1 MTPPIQPMFRTGRV
15 VATGLA
21 RTTGAALLLTACLSG
36 PTGGPEGRWIDL
48 THPFDAHTIFW
59 PTEEGFVLE
68 RGTGGLTADGYYY
81 EAHRFRS
88 AEHGGTHIDAP
99 IHFGAGRWT
108 VDRIPLSRLHGP
120 AVTVDVSLA
129 CDADRDYRVGI
140 EDLREWEAMHG
151 RLPTEAIVLLRT
163 GFGRFWPD
171 RIRYMGTDERGAVAI
186 PKLHFPGLHPE
197 AARWLV
203 EERQIAAVGLD
214 TPSIDYGQ
222 SRTFETHRILAAAN
236 VPAFE
241 NLANL
246 TALPARG
253 FAVVALP
260 MKIRGGSGAPLRIVA
275 IVP

>member
-1 MTPPIQPMFRTGRV
+1 MTLFTHPTFRTRRGHAIR
-15 VATGLA
+15 LA
-21 RTTGAALLLTACLSG
+21 SSTGAALLLAACVSG
-36 PTGGPEGRWIDL
+36 PTGLPRGLWIDL
-48 THPFDAHTIFW
+48 THSFDAETIYW

-68 RGTGGLTADGYYY
+68 RNDGESTQAGYYY

-99 IHFGAGRWT
+99 IHFGAGRST

-120 AVTVDVSLA
+120 AVTVDFSAA
-129 CDADRDYRVGI
+129 CTANRDYRLGI
-140 EDLREWEAMHG
+140 EDLRRWERIHG
-151 RLPTEAIVLLRT
+151 RLPAEAIVLLRT

-171 RIRYMGTDERGAVAI
+171 RVQYMGTDERGPEAI
-186 PKLHFPGLHPE
+186 PDLHFPGLHPE

-222 SRTFETHRILAAAN
+222 SQSFETHRILAAAD

-253 FAVVALP
+253 FSVVALP
-260 MKIRGGSGAPLRIVA
+260 MKIRGGSGGPLRIVA

>member
-1 MTPPIQPMFRTGRV
+1 MTPPIQPMFGTGRW

-21 RTTGAALLLTACLSG
+21 WTTGAALLLTACVRG
-36 PTGGPEGRWIDL
+36 PIGGPEGRWIDL
-48 THPFDAHTIFW
+48 THPFDAQTIFW

-68 RGTGGLTADGYYY
+68 RGGGGLTAAGYYY
-81 EAHRFRS
+81 EAHRFRT

-99 IHFGAGRWT
+99 IHFGEGRWT

-120 AVTVDVSLA
+120 AVTVDVSPA

-140 EDLREWEAMHG
+140 EDLRGWEAMHG

-171 RIRYMGTDERGAVAI
+171 RIRYMGTVERGAAAI

-214 TPSIDYGQ
+214 TPSSDYGQ
-222 SRTFETHRILAAAN
+222 SRSFETHRILAAAN

-246 TALPARG
+246 SALPARG

-260 MKIRGGSGAPLRIVA
+260 MKIRGGSGGPLRIVA